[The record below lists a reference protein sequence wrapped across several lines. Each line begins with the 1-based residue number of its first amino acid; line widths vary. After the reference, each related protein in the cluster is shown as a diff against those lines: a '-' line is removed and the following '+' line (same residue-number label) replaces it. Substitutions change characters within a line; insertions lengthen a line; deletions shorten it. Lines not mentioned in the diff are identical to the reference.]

1 MSDSVHSVRR
11 SRFSSRWYRVTAPVV
26 GVVMAGLAIAV
37 PGDAAAHELGPRAGA
52 LDPAL
57 VLASSELPAVGMPWT
72 DDRPVKQNVFAADTG
87 GIGICSVFDRA
98 PLYQSV
104 NLRDEESAGRTDSN
118 DYYTATTWVAKH
130 ASASEAADA
139 KARWAADLA
148 SCPERLGPPGQD
160 NGAFYVTGT
169 AKVDTVNGV
178 DVWGV
183 HWGSGYLP
191 PNKEGY
197 VQTFAIQKDDLLY
210 VVTVH
215 HEAAVTPP
223 HQAIPT
229 RETVLAAQRRL
240 GL

>member
-1 MSDSVHSVRR
+1 MPI
-11 SRFSSRWYRVTAPVV
+11 A
-26 GVVMAGLAIAV
+26 GVVMAGLAVTMPA
-37 PGDAAAHELGPRAGA
+37 DAAASTTGPRADV

-57 VLASSELPAVGMPWT
+57 ALVSSELPAVGAPWT
-72 DDRPVKQNVFAADTG
+72 DHPVKQNAFAWDTG
-87 GIGICSVFDRA
+87 GIGVCSVFDRA

-104 NLRDEESAGRTDSN
+104 NLRDTESAGRTDSN
-118 DYYTATTWVAKH
+118 DYYTADTWVVRL
-130 ASASEAADA
+130 ASASEAAKA
-139 KARWAADLA
+139 KASWAADLA

-160 NGAFYVTGT
+160 NGAFYVTST

-197 VQTFAIQKDDLLY
+197 IQTFAIQKDSLLS

-215 HEAAVTPP
+215 HQAAVAPP
-223 HQAIPT
+223 HPAIPA
-229 RETVLAAQRRL
+229 RDTVLAAQRRL